1 MEKTPKTFDS
11 EKSISSH
18 FNNSK
23 SPIRGIISY
32 KFNDNL
38 IPNFGVIKA
47 NEKVFSKEV

>member
-1 MEKTPKTFDS
+1 MEKIPQTFDS

-18 FNNSK
+18 FNNSR
-23 SPIRGIISY
+23 SPIREIIPS

-38 IPNFGVIKA
+38 IPNFGAIKA